1 MLRAV
6 VAGRVPKKVRRL
18 VKPLQAAAAV
28 VGAPRGWILMA
39 SSIHCRDSVL
49 IEPAFSRVMWISRSG
64 RRARRMCQIAKTA
77 TMGEEAV
84 LATPALP
91 RVGPP

>member
-1 MLRAV
+1 
-6 VAGRVPKKVRRL
+6 
-18 VKPLQAAAAV
+18 
-28 VGAPRGWILMA
+28 MA
-39 SSIHCRDSVL
+39 SRIHCRASVV
-49 IEPAFSRVMWISRSG
+49 IEPAFSRVTWMSRSG
-64 RRARRMCQIAKTA
+64 RRARRMCQIANTA